1 MTAKEKQGFGLY
13 FLFAF
18 GLAWLCQIGG
28 CMALLRDGNA
38 TIYQALLVVCM
49 LCPLAAT
56 LLVQK
61 VWLRQPTG
69 IGWKVQ
75 GKRWFWLAAWFGPAV
90 LTLLGAV
97 LYFAVFPSRLDF
109 SGSCF
114 ALNTLLDILYE
125 KTESIWVPAIAHGAF
140 NAIAAL
146 PQVLVTPAD
155 AYYNVLGP
163 MPIGLIA
170 ALPMLAAAVWLT
182 LREMKQEEKN

>member
-109 SGSCF
+109 
-114 ALNTLLDILYE
+114 
-125 KTESIWVPAIAHGAF
+125 PAAG
-140 NAIAAL
+140 
-146 PQVLVTPAD
+146 
-155 AYYNVLGP
+155 
-163 MPIGLIA
+163 
-170 ALPMLAAAVWLT
+170 W
-182 LREMKQEEKN
+182 